1 MATVLTRWIAPV
13 VLAAGLGAT
22 AMAPLPARAGDDDWV
37 RVIVDVADVMYHGG
51 YPYYRSDY
59 GYRDRLVV
67 VRDRWGHPTYYR
79 NVYRPAYRSGPPYGN
94 AYGYYRNGGNRDC
107 NKHGK
112 CRVTYYD
119 ARYDHRGD
127 RVYYYNDR
135 HRDRDRYYDRRWRDR
150 DDD

>member
-1 MATVLTRWIAPV
+1 MATVLTRWIAPT
-13 VLAAGLGAT
+13 VLALGLGAT
-22 AMAPLPARAGDDDWV
+22 AAMAPGAARAGDDDWV
-37 RVIVDVADVMYHGG
+37 RVIVDVADVIYHSG

-59 GYRDRLVV
+59 GHRDRLVV

-94 AYGYYRNGGNRDC
+94 AYGYYRNGGGDRDC

-112 CRVTYYD
+112 CKVTYYD
-119 ARYDHRGD
+119 SRYDHRRD
-127 RVYYYNDR
+127 RVYYYD
-135 HRDRDRYYDRRWRDR
+135 HHDRDGYYGRRWRDH